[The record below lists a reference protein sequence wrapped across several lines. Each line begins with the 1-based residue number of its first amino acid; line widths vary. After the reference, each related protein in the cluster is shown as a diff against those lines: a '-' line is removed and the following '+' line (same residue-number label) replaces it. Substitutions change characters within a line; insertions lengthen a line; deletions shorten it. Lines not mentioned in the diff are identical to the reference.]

1 MKNSKIVYMGTPEF
15 AVAPLKS
22 LLAAGYNICAVVTA
36 PDKPV
41 GRGQK
46 IAQSDVKKY
55 AVENNLRVLQPESF
69 KDPELIA
76 QLKALDAHI
85 FIVVAFRMLPK
96 AVWSIPKLGTF
107 NLHASLLPMYRGA
120 APINWA
126 IINGETISGVTTFLI
141 DENIDT
147 GKILFKQEC
156 EIAES
161 DNAGDL
167 HDKLMNMGANLVIK
181 TVAALIKGEVNAI
194 EQQNYTNCSEL
205 KIAPKLTKETG
216 AINWQLTSLEIAN
229 LIRGLSP
236 YPAAHSILENAT
248 KLIPVKI
255 FEAAQSNSSTKLLP
269 GQIETDGK
277 NYLRAGCANGSLD
290 IISLQAAG
298 KKRLFIKDFLAGF
311 KDAQSYSFSLEPI
324 AKKTL
329 NTQEN
334 AND

>member
-1 MKNSKIVYMGTPEF
+1 MGTPEF

-46 IAQSDVKKY
+46 IAQSDVKEY
-55 AVENNLRVLQPESF
+55 AVENNLRVLQPESL
-69 KDPELIA
+69 KDPEFIA

-194 EQQNYTNCSEL
+194 EQQSYTNCSTL

-216 AINWQLTSLEIAN
+216 AINWQLTSLAIAN

-236 YPAAHSILENAT
+236 YPAAHSILENTT

-255 FEAAQSNSSTKLLP
+255 FEAAHSNSSTKLLP

-334 AND
+334 SND

>member
-1 MKNSKIVYMGTPEF
+1 MGTPEF

-55 AVENNLRVLQPESF
+55 AVENSLRVLQPESL
-69 KDPELIA
+69 KDPEFIA
-76 QLKALDAHI
+76 QLKALDAHL

-147 GKILFKQEC
+147 GKILFNQEC

-181 TVAALIKGEVNAI
+181 TVAALIKGEVNAV
-194 EQQNYTNCSEL
+194 EQQSYTNCSAL
-205 KIAPKLTKETG
+205 KIAPKLTKDTG

-236 YPAAHSILENAT
+236 YPAAHSILENTT

-255 FEAAQSNSSTKLLP
+255 FEAAHSNSSTKLLP

-334 AND
+334 SND

>member
-1 MKNSKIVYMGTPEF
+1 MGTPEF

-55 AVENNLRVLQPESF
+55 AVENSLRVLQPESL
-69 KDPELIA
+69 KDPEFIA
-76 QLKALDAHI
+76 QLKALDAHL

-147 GKILFKQEC
+147 GKILFNQEC

-181 TVAALIKGEVNAI
+181 TVAALIKGEVNAV
-194 EQQNYTNCSEL
+194 EQQSYTNCSAL

-236 YPAAHSILENAT
+236 YPAAHSILENTT

-255 FEAAQSNSSTKLLP
+255 FEAAHSNSSTKLLP

-334 AND
+334 SND